1 MPFQLLDL
9 ILIGIMLIS
18 GLLALARGFTREVL
32 SLVAWG
38 LASAAA
44 WFAMQQKVLVD
55 MATPFLGKEDL
66 AKIAVAALA
75 FVLTLII
82 VSVISVRLSDRV
94 VDSAAGAFD
103 RTVGFLYGLARGFL
117 LVVIAYLFYGW
128 LVPAEKQVDWV
139 KNAWSV
145 PVLRQAATTLTDFMP
160 PSIQETLANSA
171 LMVSPESAAPADAGA
186 PDDAAPA
193 AQPEAGY
200 RPGQTQGLDN
210 LIEGTSPAKPQPS
223 APQNPTFGQSPG
235 Q

>member
-1 MPFQLLDL
+1 MPVQLLDL

-38 LASAAA
+38 LAAAAA

-55 MATPFLGKEDL
+55 MATPMLGKEDL
-66 AKIAVAALA
+66 AKIAVAGVA
-75 FVLTLII
+75 FILTLII

-94 VDSAAGAFD
+94 VDSGAGAFD
-103 RTVGFLYGLARGFL
+103 RTVGLLYGLARGFL

-128 LVPAEKQVDWV
+128 LVPAEKQEAWI
-139 KNAWSV
+139 KNAVSL
-145 PVLRQAATTLTDFMP
+145 PVLRSAAATLTEFMP

-171 LMVSPESAAPADAGA
+171 LMMTPETPPAPEAA

-193 AQPEAGY
+193 AQPETGY
-200 RPGQTQGLDN
+200 QQNQTQGLDN
-210 LIEGTSPAKPQPS
+210 LIEGTGGKPQAPASPTPS
-223 APQNPTFGQSPG
+223 FGQSPG